1 MNDLMVFI
9 GMWIIVAAMQL
20 IIIKYDK
27 RKMSTFKEAIQKR
40 ILELKSK
47 PLSVETKLEIQK
59 LQQMLDETDKPNTK
73 NISDENFI
81 DSRK

>member
-1 MNDLMVFI
+1 
-9 GMWIIVAAMQL
+9 
-20 IIIKYDK
+20 
-27 RKMSTFKEAIQKR
+27 MSAFKEAIQKR

-47 PLSVETKLEIQK
+47 TMSVEIKREIQK

>member
-1 MNDLMVFI
+1 MNDLLVFI

-27 RKMSTFKEAIQKR
+27 TKMSIFKEAIQKR

-47 PLSVETKLEIQK
+47 PLSVETKSEIQK

-73 NISDENFI
+73 DISDENII

>member
-1 MNDLMVFI
+1 MNI
-9 GMWIIVAAMQL
+9 
-20 IIIKYDK
+20 
-27 RKMSTFKEAIQKR
+27 KEAIEKR

-73 NISDENFI
+73 DISNENFI